1 MNVEQVLLVLYH
13 LVILL
18 ANDKKWPPKQFQAL
32 KEKLTSLE
40 TQMNGANGWGPPKD
54 RSPSGCP
61 GSLTLKNLQEFTGDP
76 HVIEECIL
84 DGKLSVLGG
93 FYSVPLGRS
102 CQGGIATIG
111 KAFDNL

>member
-1 MNVEQVLLVLYH
+1 MGSSQRQVTVRLPREL
-13 LVILL
+13 
-18 ANDKKWPPKQFQAL
+18 NL
-32 KEKLTSLE
+32 KT
-40 TQMNGANGWGPPKD
+40 
-54 RSPSGCP
+54 
-61 GSLTLKNLQEFTGDP
+61 FTGIRDDP